1 MTTSVYRKVGLAS
14 LIMTVSVFLSRI
26 IGLVREAV
34 IAYYHGAGSAVDA
47 YQIAFIIP
55 EILNHIVASGFL
67 SITFI
72 PIYTRYMADGNEAE
86 GQRVF
91 QTILTLF
98 GTLLI
103 LLIGIGW
110 ILAPQ
115 LVRLTAPGVQ
125 SPQTLALAVRMTRI
139 IMPAQ
144 FFFFTGGLLMAIQ
157 FTRERFVLPAL
168 APLLYNGGIIAGGI
182 LLSPSMGIEGF
193 AWGVLAGAL
202 AGNFLIQYLGVRN
215 LSVAIGLRWDWRHP
229 ALRKYVLLTLPLM
242 VGLTM
247 TFSTEFF
254 LKFFGSFLSV
264 GSIASLNYA
273 LRVMFALVGLFGQA
287 VGMAA
292 FPFMARL
299 AADNNLEE
307 MNRLLNGALRY
318 LVLVIPFSIL
328 LMILRHEV
336 VYILYQRGR
345 FDAEAAAM
353 TAQVLVFLL
362 VGAFA
367 FSMQTVVARGFYA
380 LQNTLLPAVFG
391 TLAVLLSVPLYVV
404 GVKKMGVGGV
414 ALAISFSAIL
424 QVALLYTIWNRRS
437 RNRESRQVY
446 RFLGKIV
453 LLCLPLALL
462 LAGCK
467 ILVLNVLPLQGLV
480 GAVATCAVMALI
492 FVGLLLGL
500 GTVFKIEEIPRLL
513 QRLKAR
519 ALNRS

>member
-14 LIMTVSVFLSRI
+14 LIMTASVFLSRI

-34 IAYYHGAGSAVDA
+34 IAYFHGAGSAVDA
-47 YQIAFIIP
+47 YQISFIIP

-72 PIYTRYMADGNEAE
+72 PIYTQYMADGNEAE

-91 QTILTLF
+91 HTILTLF

-103 LLIGIGW
+103 VLIGIGW
-110 ILAPQ
+110 VLAPQ

-125 SPQTLALAVRMTRI
+125 DQQTLALAVRMTRI

-144 FFFFTGGLLMAIQ
+144 FFFFAGGLLMAIQ
-157 FTRERFVLPAL
+157 FANERFVLPAL
-168 APLLYNGGIIAGGI
+168 APLLYNGGIIAGGVF
-182 LLSPSMGIEGF
+182 LNPLMGIEGF

-202 AGNFLIQYLGVRN
+202 AGNFLIQYIGVRK
-215 LSVAIGLRWDWRHP
+215 LSVPIGLRWDWRHP

-242 VGLTM
+242 LGLTM

-254 LKFFGSFLSV
+254 LKFFGSFLSA

-292 FPFMARL
+292 FPYMARL
-299 AADNNLEE
+299 AAENNLEE

-328 LMILRHEV
+328 LMVLRHEV

-345 FDAEAAAM
+345 FDAAAAAM

-362 VGAFA
+362 IGAFA

-391 TLAVLLSVPLYVV
+391 TAAVALSIPLYIV
-404 GVKKMGVGGV
+404 GVKQMGVGGV
-414 ALAISFSAIL
+414 ALAISFSAAL
-424 QVALLYTIWNRRS
+424 QVALLYAIWNRRS
-437 RNRESRQVY
+437 RNRESGQVY
-446 RFLGKIV
+446 RFFVKIV
-453 LLCLPLALL
+453 LLSFPLALL

-467 ILVLNVLPLQGLV
+467 TVLLKVLPLQGLA
-480 GAVATCAVMALI
+480 GAAATCLVMTLF

-500 GTVFKIEEIPRLL
+500 GMIFKIEEIPQLL
-513 QRLKAR
+513 QRLKTKV
-519 ALNRS
+519 LNRT